1 MTTTRKYWIG
11 VSDEFDT
18 KPTDFEVHV
27 VYSEED
33 MLDAQ
38 HDIAVWIA
46 TDYLE
51 EGEHDTDDE
60 PALD

>member
-1 MTTTRKYWIG
+1 MTTRKYWIG

-18 KPTDFEVHV
+18 KPTDFNTYI
-27 VYSEED
+27 VYTEED

-38 HDIAVWIA
+38 HDIAEYIA

-60 PALD
+60 SDLD